1 MHMRRQ
7 QVETRAF
14 LLVVL
19 LTTVAFAW
27 IVRDF
32 LMPVFWAVVF
42 AVVARPLYR
51 RILRVNG
58 DRQSLA
64 ALLTTLVVVLVILIP
79 LGLLGIAVTQQAIGL
94 YQRISAGEVNVQA
107 VVDFVD
113 RGIPAITD
121 LLEDFGVSVAS
132 IEDWLRNQAV
142 GVGEW
147 AAMHAVAIGQS
158 TITLVVFFVLM
169 LYFLFFF
176 IRDAE
181 RILDWVIRALPLG
194 DERERRLFAKFA
206 EVSRATMKGTL
217 VVAMVQGGIGGVLFA
232 IAGINAA
239 VFWGVVMAVCSL
251 LPVVGTALVWVPAAI
266 ILLATGNVWE
276 GIMILAGG
284 TLLVGM
290 VDNFLRPVLVGY
302 DTKMPDY
309 LVLLTTLGGLALFGL
324 TGVILGPLVGA
335 MFLVVWEM
343 MAEEYSGL
351 DTPTQ
356 RQGDPPRPPSP
367 GAEDRKT
374 SSPIAPQPQSN
385 DPITSDK

>member
-42 AVVARPLYR
+42 AVVARPLYK

-64 ALLTTLVVVLVILIP
+64 ALLTTLVIVLVILIP
-79 LGLLGIAVTQQAIGL
+79 LGLLGIAVTHQAIGL

-113 RGIPAITD
+113 RGIPAMTD

-142 GVGEW
+142 GIGEW

-367 GAEDRKT
+367 SIEDRKT

-385 DPITSDK
+385 DPIASDK

>member
-51 RILRVNG
+51 RILRING

-94 YQRISAGEVNVQA
+94 YQRISAGEVNVQE

-113 RGIPAITD
+113 RGLPAIND

-142 GVGEW
+142 GIGEW

-217 VVAMVQGGIGGVLFA
+217 VVAIVQGGIGGILFA

-239 VFWGVVMAVCSL
+239 IFWGVVMAVCSL

-266 ILLATGNVWE
+266 ILLATGAVWE

-356 RQGDPPRPPSP
+356 RHGEPPTSPSLN
-367 GAEDRKT
+367 AEDGEP
-374 SSPIAPQPQSN
+374 SSAIAPDPQSTR
-385 DPITSDK
+385 PISSDK